1 MPMTAPQD
9 RLLLVFVHGFRGT
22 DTTFKD
28 FPERLKAIA
37 TSSDVHTIVYP
48 RYKTS
53 GDFNVAVHNL
63 QVWLQDQVKQ
73 QQTSMASSGQAGSVL
88 VVLLGHSM
96 GGLVSAEVILRQKG
110 QDLLGTKARIIGLLA
125 YDTPFYSLNHRFV
138 SGTALSHMDKLNN
151 HVSRFFTSNTST
163 ATTSSRSVSSTAKQ
177 ITWTGAT
184 SSTTTRAAAAAAS
197 TTATKKSSSGWGLLA
212 GVVGVAAVGAAAYLA
227 KDVITSK
234 VNDAMDHV
242 EFVSTL
248 MDFEACWERM
258 RRLSQLDDVL
268 FRCFYIQLENHE
280 SLATDPKT
288 FIALPPPET
297 AHYFIPIPSRA
308 EGEVEA
314 HMSIFNAK
322 KNDHYYTLGLDTMSL
337 ISEMLARHQRRSD

>member
-1 MPMTAPQD
+1 M
-9 RLLLVFVHGFRGT
+9 
-22 DTTFKD
+22 
-28 FPERLKAIA
+28 
-37 TSSDVHTIVYP
+37 
-48 RYKTS
+48 
-53 GDFNVAVHNL
+53 AVRNL

-73 QQTSMASSGQAGSVL
+73 QQAMMASSGQTGNVL
-88 VVLLGHSM
+88 IVLLGHSM
-96 GGLVSAEVILRQKG
+96 GGIVSAEVILRQHG
-110 QDLLGTKARIIGLLA
+110 QDLLGSKARIIGLLA

-151 HVSRFFTSNTST
+151 HVSRFFSSNTSST
-163 ATTSSRSVSSTAKQ
+163 STTTSSRSVSSTTKQ
-177 ITWTGAT
+177 ITWTGA
-184 SSTTTRAAAAAAS
+184 AAAS
-197 TTATKKSSSGWGLLA
+197 STKKSSSSSSGWGLLA

-234 VNDAMDHV
+234 VTDAMDHV

-258 RRLSQLDDVL
+258 RRLSELDDIL

-337 ISEMLARHQRRSD
+337 ISEMLARHQRRT